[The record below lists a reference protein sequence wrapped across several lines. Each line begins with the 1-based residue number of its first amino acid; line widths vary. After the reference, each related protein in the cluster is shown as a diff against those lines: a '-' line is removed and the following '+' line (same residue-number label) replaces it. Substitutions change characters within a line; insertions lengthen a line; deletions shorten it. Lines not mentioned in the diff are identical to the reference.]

1 MSNKICVIGAGSAG
15 LTAVKAL
22 KEQGLQFDCFE
33 MGSDIGGNWRYNNNN
48 GRSSAYDSLH
58 IDTSKERMQFSD
70 LPMSDEYPNFPHHT
84 QVLEYFEQYTAV
96 FGLRPHITF
105 RTRVEHVHPLS
116 PPQTGYTVTIKNID
130 TGQTETRT
138 YRAILVC
145 NGHHWHERW
154 PEFPGEFE
162 GHSQHSHTYRKP
174 YPFRDKKVVVVG
186 IGNSGVDQACDIA
199 HVAQQVYLSTR
210 RSAYIIPRYIM
221 GKPTDKWVTPRN
233 ASLPFP
239 ITRLLYKM
247 ILRVA
252 VGNQE
257 NYGVPKPVHQLLSEH
272 PTMSA
277 ELLNATSRGDVII
290 KPNIRRLHSH
300 QVEFEDGSIVDAD
313 AIVYATGYKISFP
326 FFDPA
331 FLDVEKDN
339 NIALYRRVVHPEHQG
354 LFFIGLIPPLGA
366 IMPLAEVQAKWVA
379 ALLAGECA
387 LPDQATMLTEIA
399 KDQRK
404 IEKRYVNSA
413 RHTIQVDFYPYLA
426 QLQKEIVA
434 GKARNTA
441 VDISFPANLTSSNP
455 SMMGKSASNQ
465 P

>member
-1 MSNKICVIGAGSAG
+1 MSDKICVIGAGSAG

-22 KEQGLQFDCFE
+22 KEQGLNFDCFE
-33 MGSDIGGNWRYNNNN
+33 MGSDIGGNWRYNNDN
-48 GRSSAYDSLH
+48 GRSSAYASLH

-70 LPMSDEYPNFPHHT
+70 LPMSDEYPNFPHHS

-105 RTRVEHVHPLS
+105 RTRVEQVHPQ
-116 PPQTGYTVTIKNID
+116 PAPQTGYAVTIKNID
-130 TGQTETRT
+130 TGQTETRH
-138 YRAILVC
+138 YRAVLVC

-154 PEFPGEFE
+154 PHFPGEADFQ
-162 GHSQHSHTYRKP
+162 GTRQHSHTYRKAT
-174 YPFRDKKVVVVG
+174 PFQGKNVVVVG

-233 ASLPFP
+233 ASYPFF
-239 ITRLLYKM
+239 ITRFLYK
-247 ILRVA
+247 LLLHVA

-257 NYGVPKPVHQLLSEH
+257 NYGVPKPKHQLLSEH

-290 KPNIRRLHSH
+290 KPNIKQIHAH

-313 AIVYATGYKISFP
+313 AILYATGYKISFP

-331 FLDVEKDN
+331 FLNVEKDN
-339 NIALYRRVVHPEHQG
+339 NIALYRRVVHPDHDG
-354 LFFIGLIPPLGA
+354 LFFIGLIQPLGA

-387 LPDQATMLTEIA
+387 LPSTATMYQEIA
-399 KDQRK
+399 QNQRK
-404 IEKRYVNSA
+404 IEARYVKSA
-413 RHTIQVDFYPYLA
+413 RHTIQVDFYPYLQ
-426 QLQKEIVA
+426 QLQEEIVA
-434 GKARNTA
+434 GRKRNTA
-441 VDISFPANLTSSNP
+441 VSTPLTP
-455 SMMGKSASNQ
+455 HFQ
-465 P
+465 PKPLPN